1 VAVLLVGPPSRAH
14 EQGRAEPGA
23 AELYRLGKQAYDQ
36 QDYARAAELFTR
48 CHARSGDPSLL
59 FNIAQAERLAGDC
72 AAAATH
78 YRRFLAE
85 VPDAPNRTDAAAK
98 LADMERCVQ
107 EKAPPPAPPA
117 PATVAVVAPPP
128 ARQEARPSRLGLWVA
143 GGGGLALGVSAFF
156 WYRAWDADHELDQ
169 LFADGGVYDDH
180 YQGLADRIDTSRTLA
195 IVTGA
200 VGVAA
205 VAGGLVYHLAL
216 RRRAEADAPQAAA
229 LVTPDSAMLVVGCG
243 F

>member
-1 VAVLLVGPPSRAH
+1 VRDTSGFDAFYAGTSRRVLHQMYAMTGNLADAQDLVQEAYARAWQRWSSVSTYDDP
-14 EQGRAEPGA
+14 EAWVRKVG
-23 AELYRLGKQAYDQ
+23 YRLGVSRWRK
-36 QDYARAAELFTR
+36 AR
-48 CHARSGDPSLL
+48 
-59 FNIAQAERLAGDC
+59 NRLA
-72 AAAATH
+72 AH
-78 YRRFLAE
+78 RRHG
-85 VPDAPNRTDAAAK
+85 PDAWA
-98 LADMERCVQ
+98 
-107 EKAPPPAPPA
+107 APPSEN
-117 PATVAVVAPPP
+117 TVAVVAPPP